1 MADAPLTIR
10 IELRDQYGKQ
20 VAHPVCDTA
29 KAFADIAGT
38 KVLTDMTLMRI
49 AALGYT
55 IITTQREWRK
65 P

>member
-1 MADAPLTIR
+1 VETPLTIR

-29 KAFADIAGT
+29 KTFAEIANSKTLTDQTLLRIAG
-38 KVLTDMTLMRI
+38 
-49 AALGYT
+49 LGYT

>member
-1 MADAPLTIR
+1 METPLTIR

-29 KAFADIAGT
+29 KTFAEIANSKTLTDQTLLRIAG
-38 KVLTDMTLMRI
+38 
-49 AALGYT
+49 LGYT

>member
-1 MADAPLTIR
+1 VQTPLTIR
-10 IELRDQYGKQ
+10 IELKDQYGKQ
-20 VAHPVCDTA
+20 VAYPICDNA
-29 KAFADIAGT
+29 KSFADIAGT